1 MATTEKN
8 STLDDLK
15 DLFWLTQE
23 RFGYLLD
30 TLAGNNVDTTD
41 AEWVADELREA
52 VIKALAKHVP
62 GLSVGTNG
70 LPLYQS
76 ADVFH
81 KVRTYDNGTKI
92 AESIS
97 FEDADGLV
105 FTYRPRHDKP
115 RDEFMA
121 WAREEADKHKAD
133 VHARYVSIGSL
144 GIEYV
149 GSNQGDFVVHLG
161 DDEHATFDRAHLL
174 ELSDGIDRLL
184 ATQTK
189 ELDEV
194 REHEDHDC
202 SPASE

>member
-8 STLDDLK
+8 SALDDLK

-30 TLAGNNVDTTD
+30 TMAGNDVDTTD
-41 AEWVADELREA
+41 AIWVTEELQTA
-52 VIKALAKHVP
+52 VIEALAKHVP
-62 GLSVGTNG
+62 GLSAGTNG
-70 LPLYQS
+70 LPVYQS

-81 KVRTYDNGTKI
+81 KVRTYDDGTKV
-92 AESIS
+92 AETIS
-97 FEDADGLV
+97 FEDAYGIT

-133 VHARYVSIGSL
+133 VHARYVGIGSL

-149 GSNQGDFVVHLG
+149 GSNQGDFAVHLG
-161 DDEHATFDRAHLL
+161 DDERAAFDRSQLL

-184 ATQTK
+184 ATQAK
-189 ELDEV
+189 AQAEV
-194 REHEDHDC
+194 RDHEDDDC

>member
-23 RFGYLLD
+23 RFDYLLD
-30 TLAGNNVDTTD
+30 TLAGNDVDTTD
-41 AEWVADELREA
+41 AEWVGDEIREA
-52 VIKALAKHVP
+52 VIEALAKHVP

-76 ADVFH
+76 EDVFH
-81 KVRTYDNGTKI
+81 KVRTYDDGTKI
-92 AESIS
+92 AETIR
-97 FEDADGLV
+97 FEDADGIA

-133 VHARYVSIGSL
+133 VHARYVSVESL

-149 GSNQGDFVVHLG
+149 GSNQGDFVAHLG
-161 DDEHATFDRAHLL
+161 DDERATFDRSQLL

-184 ATQTK
+184 ATQAK
-189 ELDEV
+189 AQPGIRD
-194 REHEDHDC
+194 HEDNGC